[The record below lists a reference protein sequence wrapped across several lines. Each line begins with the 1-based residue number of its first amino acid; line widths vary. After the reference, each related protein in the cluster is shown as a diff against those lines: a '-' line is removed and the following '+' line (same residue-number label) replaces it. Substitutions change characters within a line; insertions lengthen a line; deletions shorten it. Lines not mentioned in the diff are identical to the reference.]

1 MEAKE
6 ERRVITLDI
15 PNAFIQTHVED
26 KEERIILILEGLA
39 VELLCQI
46 EPAYIPYVT
55 IERGQKVLYLECTNV
70 IYGTLKAALL
80 FYTSFKKRMEAVGF
94 EINPYDRCTANKIVN
109 GKQMTIVWHVDD
121 VKASHKE
128 IEVLEDYVEYLRG
141 IYDDEEIGTIKVE
154 YGPRHDF
161 VGMILDYSVPGK
173 VIIDMKDYIAKMVED
188 FEYEIPGAA
197 KTPAANFLFKTNE
210 KCPKLNEKMKE
221 DFHTFVAKGLFA
233 CKRGRPDTQTA
244 IAFLT
249 TRVKQPDHDDWKKLQ
264 RMMSYLKATKELVL
278 TLEADDLRLMRWY
291 VDASFAVHP
300 DMKGHTGGGLTIGKG
315 SVYNKSTKQKIN
327 AKSSTETE
335 IIGVDDM
342 MPQVLWTN
350 YFMKAQGWSM
360 NTKIFQDNKSAILLE
375 NNGRLSSSSRTK
387 HINVRYY
394 FIKNC
399 IERNEVSVEHL
410 GTDAMWSDYY
420 TKPLQGK
427 KFYEFRKTI
436 MNL

>member
-1 MEAKE
+1 
-6 ERRVITLDI
+6 
-15 PNAFIQTHVED
+15 
-26 KEERIILILEGLA
+26 
-39 VELLCQI
+39 
-46 EPAYIPYVT
+46 
-55 IERGQKVLYLECTNV
+55 
-70 IYGTLKAALL
+70 
-80 FYTSFKKRMEAVGF
+80 
-94 EINPYDRCTANKIVN
+94 
-109 GKQMTIVWHVDD
+109 MTIVWHVDD

-360 NTKIFQDNKSAILLE
+360 HTKIFQDNKSAILLE

-387 HINVRYY
+387 HINVQYY

-399 IERNEVSVEHL
+399 IEQNEVSVEHL

-420 TKPLQGK
+420 TKPLEGK
-427 KFYEFRKTI
+427 NFYEFLKNI